1 MGFPWGSKLTR
12 LIAAAS
18 MAALASSAALAQEES
33 TNRVAAKTDWSVFV
47 EDDPTECW
55 GVSAPKEMVNT
66 RDGRVVAVRRGD
78 VLLFVFFRPG
88 EEVTGQVTFTGGYP
102 FADGSTVNLQIG
114 SNTFELFTEGEWAWP
129 ASPADDAKVITA
141 MKRGAQAVLTAR
153 SSRGTQ
159 TVDTFSLLGFT
170 AAVED
175 AEARCDG

>member
-1 MGFPWGSKLTR
+1 MAVHWGMKLTR
-12 LIAAAS
+12 LIAGLGIAAAVS
-18 MAALASSAALAQEES
+18 TSALAQAES

-47 EDDPTECW
+47 ESNPTECW
-55 GVSAPKEMVNT
+55 GVSAPKETVNT

-78 VLLFVFFRPG
+78 ILLFVFYRPG
-88 EEVTGQVTFTGGYP
+88 EDVKGQVTFTGGYP

-114 SNTFELFTEGEWAWP
+114 SNSFELFTDGEWAWP
-129 ASPADDAKVITA
+129 ASESDDAKIITA

-175 AEARCDG
+175 AEARCSG